1 MDFPRIALLAAS
13 AGLVITACSGSDL
26 TGGLGGDSPPASG
39 TDAASAATA
48 SDSGPPSIDDSGAV
62 NTPPPDRS
70 EPADATGD
78 ATVSDSPSPEEPPPD
93 DANDTGD
100 SAPTESGPGGD
111 AATDAAGTF
120 ACGPTKR
127 CNAATEYCS
136 VLGVSVVND
145 IVFPL
150 DADRSAFSYSCDS
163 LPACDASDACSCFE
177 NTGPVLRPNIIIS
190 GSCSCSDD
198 GGDITRTCAN

>member
-1 MDFPRIALLAAS
+1 MRGKCFTSIGFWAQPKSNLA
-13 AGLVITACSGSDL
+13 
-26 TGGLGGDSPPASG
+26 PG
-39 TDAASAATA
+39 T
-48 SDSGPPSIDDSGAV
+48 
-62 NTPPPDRS
+62 
-70 EPADATGD
+70 
-78 ATVSDSPSPEEPPPD
+78 
-93 DANDTGD
+93 
-100 SAPTESGPGGD
+100 
-111 AATDAAGTF
+111 ATDASLEKLRNDVRQSGL
-120 ACGPTKR
+120 
-127 CNAATEYCS
+127 YCS

-177 NTGPVLRPNIIIS
+177 STGPVLRPNIIIS